1 MYGLNIDESWVKGSL
16 HCHSTF
22 SDGFLSLT
30 EVADY
35 YLSKGYG
42 LLAITDHGKITT
54 DYTGDREGI
63 FLAGIEISKGESR
76 LKEPYH
82 IIGLGV
88 DDPCLNDLSSPSEVI
103 SEINNERGLAIIAH
117 PYWSSLVYEDLICLK
132 GYVGIEVYNTGCDV
146 EVAKGY
152 ATTHWDSILSS
163 GVECLG
169 FAVDD
174 AHRYFVPPIDADG
187 GWVWLKNV
195 DDPESAMKL
204 LRTGQFYS
212 STGPVLKTLEIS
224 DRTVSLRS
232 TPVTRVNVVS
242 HNGRGLCTDMNNLRW
257 LLKAWKKPA
266 ERHRIARMYESVE
279 TNMACGV
286 TTAFLNGKTWNAKIT
301 FSQKGI
307 EQLQIEATTFSRYIR
322 VEVLDQYGHIAW
334 SNPMFLK

>member
-1 MYGLNIDESWVKGSL
+1 MYRLNIDETWVKGSL
-16 HCHSTF
+16 HCHSTL
-22 SDGFLSLT
+22 SDGFLSQT

-42 LLAITDHGKITT
+42 LLAITDHGKIAT
-54 DYTGDREGI
+54 DYINDQEGI
-63 FLAGIEISKGESR
+63 FLTGLEISKGKGR

-88 DDPCLNDLSSPSEVI
+88 DDPGLNDFSSPSEVI
-103 SEINNERGLAIIAH
+103 DEINSVGGLAIIAH
-117 PYWSSLVYEDLICLK
+117 PYWSSLVHEDLVGLK

-187 GWVWLKNV
+187 GWIWLKNA
-195 DDPESAMKL
+195 DDPETAMKL

-212 STGPVLKTLEIS
+212 STGPVLKTLEMS
-224 DRTVSLRS
+224 DRIVSLRS
-232 TPVTRVNVVS
+232 TPVTRVNIVS
-242 HNGRGLCTDMNNLRW
+242 HNGRGLCIDMNNLRW
-257 LLKAWKKPA
+257 LLNAWKKPV
-266 ERHRIARMYESVE
+266 ERLRMARMYESVE
-279 TNMACGV
+279 TNLESGV
-286 TTAFLNGKTWNAKIT
+286 TTAFLNGKEWKAKIT

-307 EQLQIEATTFSRYIR
+307 EQLKIEDDTFSRYVRI
-322 VEVLDQYGHIAW
+322 EALDQHGHTAW